1 MVDKFS
7 RLKNLVDKFICG
19 PCMCMWAWAPLIA
32 LTIWG
37 LVSVD
42 LYRKERYELSQYTNT
57 SCRLLRYSYSV
68 GSCED
73 YGEYRYSKY
82 KCYYEQFDVGH
93 YVSSGN
99 YTYGTI
105 RINESRQ
112 QHPNQQIGRT
122 YQCFYKGVDAT
133 SVKWDVSTGRCF
145 LIQFL
150 IAVALFIINIWLI
163 RCICSWQYKEYQ

>member
-1 MVDKFS
+1 
-7 RLKNLVDKFICG
+7 
-19 PCMCMWAWAPLIA
+19 MWAWAPLIA

-42 LYRKERYELSQYTNT
+42 LYRKEQYEWSQYTNT

-112 QHPNQQIGRT
+112 QHPNQQVPN
-122 YQCFYKGVDAT
+122 FKSSSFA
-133 SVKWDVSTGRCF
+133 K
-145 LIQFL
+145 L
-150 IAVALFIINIWLI
+150 
-163 RCICSWQYKEYQ
+163 